1 MIEEDA
7 VQFLN
12 VVGAAILTGFIGW
25 EREKR
30 NNPAGFRT
38 HMIVGS
44 AAAMLVIL
52 GHMMIDYYEVR
63 DSGSALQYDPLRV
76 IQAIIVGISFIGAGT
91 ILKVEQKSRIRFL
104 TTAATI
110 LIAASIGIAVALQ
123 RYLLAVLVT
132 ALVLVINYSIRKW
145 EDKENKRV
153 Q

>member
-132 ALVLVINYSIRKW
+132 ALVLVINYSVRKW